1 MMERRMRL
9 GRIAGD
15 GGWGEEEREREMEGE
30 ERVEGGGYNPEDWS
44 RVALA
49 GEGNSVSL

>member
-9 GRIAGD
+9 ERRGEWQGHE
-15 GGWGEEEREREMEGE
+15 GWGEEER
-30 ERVEGGGYNPEDWS
+30 GGGGVNPKDWS
-44 RVALA
+44 CVALA

>member
-15 GGWGEEEREREMEGE
+15 GGWGEEERERWR
-30 ERVEGGGYNPEDWS
+30 ERRGWKRGGYNPEDWS